1 MSLLRSISTI
11 AGSSVL
17 SQVIGAV
24 SLWLISHRY
33 GMGEVGVYALTYSI
47 VLIGAQVCTFASQL
61 LLPKQAD
68 DWLVQNI
75 VFCLLQSLIVALPF
89 TAAVVVLFDK
99 PFGLFY
105 LLTVVHAWVLVSENL
120 LMRDE
125 KMALLALQRI
135 SMSVVVISMIAL
147 SHSALWFYWAW
158 ATTAFGLIILWL
170 CYSTPIKQLRWS
182 HVSWTNLR
190 HFYRANHHHISKVGS
205 AEVLAM
211 ANNNLPMVLINF
223 WFSSVTAGYFAVV
236 SRFCLAPVVIVG
248 NAVRNSIFSKWSI
261 DFRHQRFN
269 YPEFVKVRKLLF
281 VLGLVATA
289 GVFIFYP
296 LVMEFAYA
304 QHWVSRE
311 WVESVPTSRY
321 MLPYLFPALAVCP
334 LTVIELVFGSPRY
347 FLRIQIEQLAAV
359 VLAFVVLP
367 YFYPDYGMSVLAF
380 AVLSALRYGFIYLKV
395 NQRARLMRES
405 VGETHAQ

>member
-17 SQVIGAV
+17 SQVIGAA

-33 GMGEVGVYALTYSI
+33 GMGEVGTYALTYSI

-61 LLPKQAD
+61 LLPKQHD
-68 DWLVQNI
+68 DLLVQNI
-75 VFCLLQSLIVALPF
+75 VFCLLQSLILALPF
-89 TAAVVVLFDK
+89 TAVVVVLFDK

-105 LLTVVHAWVLVSENL
+105 LLTVVHAWVLISENL

-135 SMSVVVISMIAL
+135 SMSIVVISMIAL
-147 SHSALWFYWAW
+147 SDVAIWFYWAW
-158 ATTAFGLIILWL
+158 ASLAFGLIIVWL
-170 CYSTPIKQLRWS
+170 GYSTPLKQVRAS
-182 HVSWTNLR
+182 HFSWTQLS

-236 SRFCLAPVVIVG
+236 SRFCLSPVVIVG

-269 YPEFVKVRKLLF
+269 YPEFIKVRKLLF

-289 GVFIFYP
+289 GVFLFYP

-304 QHWVSRE
+304 QHWVSHE

-347 FLRIQIEQLAAV
+347 FLRIQVEQLAAV
-359 VLAFVVLP
+359 VLAFVIMP

-380 AVLSALRYGFIYLKV
+380 AVLSAVRYGFIYLKV
-395 NQRARLMRES
+395 NQRAKLMRNSAGES
-405 VGETHAQ
+405 HD